1 MSPQQFIAH
10 YRIAGKLGEG
20 GMGTVWRATD
30 TKLNRDVAIKILP
43 EALACDADRMARFAR
58 EAQVLASMN
67 HPNIAAIYGVE
78 ERALVMELVE
88 GPTLA
93 ERIGTAA
100 VTFAEAVPIARE
112 IAEALEYAHERG
124 VIHRDLKPANIKLT
138 PEGKVKVLDFGL
150 AAVTQASA
158 AGTAGANPMTS
169 PTLTMQATMAGTIL
183 GTAAYMS
190 PEQAKGKPVDRRSD
204 IWSFGVVL
212 YEMLTGRQLY
222 TGETVS
228 ETLASVIKDA
238 PDLTLI
244 PSGTPPA
251 ILRLLRRCLEKDPR
265 RRLQAIGEARLALE
279 EPLQEA
285 AAEPAS
291 VQPAA
296 PSTRRATL
304 AWAVA
309 AVLALLLA
317 AAATQL
323 WVHLREKPPAR
334 TLVRFTISPPAKQHF
349 GMWLVLSPDGRH
361 LAFLASGK
369 TGTELWLRSLAT
381 LDARPLATIEGTT
394 GSFFWSADSH
404 FLAFTSGGKLKKVDL
419 AGGPPQI
426 LCDVTGTLLGGTWN
440 RDGVILIGTNTSPIL
455 RVPDAGGTP
464 VAITRKESDRGE
476 AGHLFPVFLP
486 DGRHFLYFRRSATAY
501 SGIYAGSLD
510 TKPEDQ
516 RLERIQETTLSFE
529 YTPPLPGDSGPGHL
543 LFVREGSLLAQP
555 FDERLLTTVGQPVP
569 IAAEVGSYLTRAFFS
584 VSRNGVLAYRSGG
597 EGVMQLNWYDRTG
610 KILGPAGKPADYQDV
625 ALSPDATRVAYSL
638 PAQSDRQIS
647 ILDAARGVNTRVS
660 FTADGARSP
669 AWSPD
674 GRQIAFGSFHNA
686 ETGLYIQDAGN
697 SGTERAVF
705 RSVST
710 KYLNDWSRDGR
721 FLVYTEFAA
730 GTGADIVAL
739 PIRPGGGEARPIP
752 VANSKANEAQAQVSP
767 DSRWIAY
774 CSDESGRFEIYV
786 RPFPPD
792 DRRSGKWLVSAAA
805 GVQPR
810 WRADGKELFYLS
822 ADAKLMAVDIR
833 TDPAFQPG
841 APHILFDAGIT
852 GSSPYFRY
860 DVARDGTRFLIPAAA
875 AESASVPATVVLNW
889 QEALKK

>member
-1 MSPQQFIAH
+1 
-10 YRIAGKLGEG
+10 
-20 GMGTVWRATD
+20 
-30 TKLNRDVAIKILP
+30 
-43 EALACDADRMARFAR
+43 
-58 EAQVLASMN
+58 MN

-93 ERIGTAA
+93 ERIGTAP
-100 VTFAEAVPIARE
+100 VPFAEAVPIARE

-158 AGTAGANPMTS
+158 SGTAGSNPMTS
-169 PTLTMQATMAGTIL
+169 PTLTMQATLAGTIL

-212 YEMLTGRQLY
+212 YEMLTGRQMY
-222 TGETVS
+222 TGETIS
-228 ETLASVIKDA
+228 ETLASVIKDS

-244 PSGTPPA
+244 PAGTPSA

-296 PSTRRATL
+296 PSPRRATL

-323 WVHLREKPPAR
+323 LVHLREKPPAR
-334 TLVRFTISPPAKQHF
+334 TLVRFTISPPAKEHF
-349 GMWLVLSPDGRH
+349 GNLLGLSPDGRYF
-361 LAFLASGK
+361 AFLAAGVA
-369 TGTELWLRSLAT
+369 GTRLWLHSLDT
-381 LDARPLATIEGTT
+381 LEARPLAAIEGT
-394 GSFFWSADSH
+394 GGIFFWSPDSR
-404 FLAFTSGGKLKKVDL
+404 FLAFHSAGKLRKVDL
-419 AGGPPQI
+419 AGGPPQT
-426 LCDVTGTLLGGTWN
+426 LCDVSGTLLGGTWN

-464 VAITRKESDRGE
+464 VAVTRRESARGE
-476 AGHLFPVFLP
+476 AAHLDPVFLP
-486 DGRHFLYFRRSATAY
+486 DGRHFLYFRRSAAAY
-501 SGIYAGSLD
+501 SGIYVGSLD
-510 TKPEDQ
+510 TKPEEQ
-516 RLERIQETTLSFE
+516 SLKRIQETSLSFG
-529 YTPPLPGDSGPGHL
+529 YAPPEEDSKIGYL
-543 LFVREGSLLAQP
+543 LFMRETSLLAQP
-555 FDERLLTTVGQPVP
+555 FDEQRLETVGQPVP

-584 VSRNGVLAYRSGG
+584 VSRNGVLAYRAGG
-597 EGVMQLNWYDRTG
+597 GGFTQLNWYDRTG
-610 KILGPAGKPADYQDV
+610 QVLGHAGNAADYQDV
-625 ALSPDATRVAYSL
+625 ALSPDATRVVYSL
-638 PAQSDRQIS
+638 PAQNDRQVW
-647 ILDAARGVNTRVS
+647 ILDSARGVNARVS
-660 FTADGARSP
+660 FSTDGARS
-669 AWSPD
+669 AVWSPD
-674 GRQIAFGSFHNA
+674 GRQIAFGSYRNA

-697 SGTERAVF
+697 SGTERTVF

-721 FLVYTEFAA
+721 FLIYTEYGA
-730 GTGADIVAL
+730 GSGADLMAL
-739 PIRPGGGEARPIP
+739 PIQTGGRDAKPIP
-752 VANSKANEAQAQVSP
+752 VANSKANEIVGQVSP

-774 CSDESGRFEIYV
+774 CSDESGQLEIYV
-786 RPFPPD
+786 KPFPPGD
-792 DRRSGKWLVSAAA
+792 GRTGKWLVSTSG

-810 WRADGKELFYLS
+810 WRGDGKELFYLTQ
-822 ADAKLMAVDIR
+822 DTKLVAVDIR
-833 TDPAFQPG
+833 TDPTFLPG
-841 APHILFDAGIT
+841 APHALFPAGVG

-860 DVARDGTRFLIPAAA
+860 DVTRDGKRFLILAAA
-875 AESASVPATVVLNW
+875 AESATIPATVVLNW
-889 QEALKK
+889 QETLKR